1 MNYKVATCF
10 SDDTWQAHGP
20 SWLRHA
26 KSAGLKGFL
35 VGLGLSE
42 DASRS
47 VTEMGFEYIGL
58 PAQPRMRADVF
69 QSFAVKLEKGEFC
82 LWTRPNAKPHA
93 GLQTNM
99 DVLVGTSK
107 ASVDDLCQSVI
118 NLYDRVAMA
127 ASIEDRVVHTYGGVL
142 STEYILGSREFW
154 VGFSGCHSYLGSKE
168 YIDQL
173 LPCEDLVLNFFIAFA
188 NSFSIEVAPYKEG

>member
-1 MNYKVATCF
+1 VNYKVATCF
-10 SDDTWQAHGP
+10 SDDTWQAYGL
-20 SWLRHA
+20 SWLQHA
-26 KSAGLKGFL
+26 KSARLKGFV

-42 DASRS
+42 DALRS
-47 VTEMGFEYIGL
+47 VTEMGFEYLGI
-58 PAQPRMRADVF
+58 PMQPRMRAEVF

-82 LWTRPNAKPHA
+82 LWTRPNVKPHA
-93 GLQTNM
+93 ELQTSM
-99 DVLVGTSK
+99 DVLVGTSG

-127 ASIEDRVVHTYGGVL
+127 ASIKDRVVKNYGSVL
-142 STEYILGSREFW
+142 STEYILGNREFW
-154 VGFSGCHSYLGSKE
+154 IGFSGCHSYLGGKE

-173 LPCEDLVLNFFIAFA
+173 LPCEDLVLNFFMAFA